1 MPTSTAPAQ
10 PNPNL
15 DAGAMGQS
23 PYSTLVLIALM
34 VVAFYFLIIRPNK
47 KRQLAQQATM
57 NSLTIGTRVLTT
69 SGVFGNIV
77 EIGAKQAVLEISPGA
92 HLTVLKQAIAR
103 AVRDG
108 DEDTEW
114 ESDEDDDLADLEAE
128 PTATDHTIPGPTT
141 STGTLSSTTSSAGTT
156 SPEPTSGSNP
166 WTNEGS
172 HSYGSDQDPR
182 SGTNTT
188 PIKD

>member
-1 MPTSTAPAQ
+1 
-10 PNPNL
+10 
-15 DAGAMGQS
+15 MGQS

-128 PTATDHTIPGPTT
+128 PTAADHTIPGPTT
-141 STGTLSSTTSSAGTT
+141 STTSSSGGLSSTTSSTGTA
-156 SPEPTSGSNP
+156 SPDPTSNGANP
-166 WTNEGS
+166 WSTEGS
-172 HSYGSDQDPR
+172 HSVGSDQDPR

>member
-1 MPTSTAPAQ
+1 
-10 PNPNL
+10 
-15 DAGAMGQS
+15 MGQS

-57 NSLTIGTRVLTT
+57 SSLTIGTRVLTT

-128 PTATDHTIPGPTT
+128 PTATDHTIPGPSTSGSISST
-141 STGTLSSTTSSAGTT
+141 GNLSSTGTA
-156 SPEPTSGSNP
+156 SPDPTSNGTNP
-166 WTNEGS
+166 WSNEGS

-182 SGTNTT
+182 SGTNTS